1 MSSAVRIYEAV
12 GLREADD
19 SVALAFSILWISVN
33 YCKRFHAKIGTIKA
47 APE

>member
-1 MSSAVRIYEAV
+1 MSFAVRIYEAV
-12 GLREADD
+12 VLREADD

-33 YCKRFHAKIGTIKA
+33 YRKRFHAKIGTIKA

>member
-1 MSSAVRIYEAV
+1 MSFAVRIYEAV

-33 YCKRFHAKIGTIKA
+33 YRKWFHAKIGTIKA